1 MVDKMIID
9 AVAIRVGNILSY
21 NNELWYVTKTMHT
34 KPGKGGAF
42 MQVEMKSVVGN
53 TKQNVRFRSSESVE
67 KVRVDEK
74 EFQFLYSSGDQLEL
88 MDNETYE
95 QISINTGLMEQNMVQ
110 LLKEGMKIYI
120 DFHEEK
126 PLALRLPDTEQYEV
140 EECEPALKGQ
150 TVASSY
156 KPAIVNGGVRI
167 MVPPFINVGDK
178 IVVRT
183 AELEYIE
190 RVK

>member
-1 MVDKMIID
+1 MR
-9 AVAIRVGNILSY
+9 AVEIRVGNILDHKDD
-21 NNELWYVTKTMHT
+21 LWCVTKTMHT

-53 TKQNVRFRSSESVE
+53 TKQNVRFRSDEIVH

-74 EFQFLYSSGDQLEL
+74 TFQFLYQSDDQLEL

-95 QISINTGLMEQNMVQ
+95 QLSLNVELLGKDLAQ
-110 LLKEGMKIYI
+110 LLKEGMTVYV
-120 DFHEEK
+120 DMHEDK
-126 PLALRLPDTEQYEV
+126 PLVVRLADTENYVV

-150 TVASSY
+150 TVSSSY
-156 KPAIVNGGVRI
+156 KPATINGGVRI
-167 MVPPFINVGDK
+167 MVPPFINLGDQIIIK
-178 IVVRT
+178 T
-183 AELEYIE
+183 ETLEYVE

>member
-1 MVDKMIID
+1 MK
-9 AVAIRVGNILSY
+9 AVEIRVGNILNH
-21 NNELWYVTKTMHT
+21 NNALWCVSKTMHT

-53 TKQNVRFRSSESVE
+53 TKQNVRFRSDEVVQ

-74 EFQFLYSSGDQLEL
+74 SFQFLYQNDSQLEL
-88 MDNETYE
+88 MDNENYE
-95 QISINTGLMEQNMVQ
+95 QISLNVDLLGKELAQ
-110 LLKEGMKIYI
+110 LLKEGMTVYV
-120 DFHEEK
+120 DMHDDK
-126 PLALRLPDTEQYEV
+126 PLIVRLSETENYVV

-150 TVASSY
+150 TVSSSY

-167 MVPPFINVGDK
+167 MVPPFVNLGDK
-178 IVVRT
+178 IIIKT
-183 AELEYIE
+183 ESLEYVE